1 MESTGA
7 MLIVLVFVVLA
18 LVGLY
23 TLWEKY
29 AKLELMK
36 KEENFEILR
45 PINRNGHPE

>member
-7 MLIVLVFVVLA
+7 MLIVCVVGGLA

-36 KEENFEILR
+36 KEENFDILKSDK
-45 PINRNGHPE
+45 N